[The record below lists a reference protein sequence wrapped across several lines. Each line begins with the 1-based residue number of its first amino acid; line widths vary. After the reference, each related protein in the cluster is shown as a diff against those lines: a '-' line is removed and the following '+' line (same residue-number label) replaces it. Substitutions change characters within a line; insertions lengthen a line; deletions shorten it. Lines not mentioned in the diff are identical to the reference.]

1 MSETFITT
9 RAPTQAPELVAVA
22 VLEAAG
28 VPGGI
33 PRSVL
38 WAVVADRMADLDPGA
53 EAPSPDRV
61 LRALGMCIV
70 RGELDEVDG
79 RIVPVAALGDR
90 AASA

>member
-1 MSETFITT
+1 MSEISITT
-9 RAPTQAPELVAVA
+9 RAPTQPPEFVEVA

-28 VPGGI
+28 VPGGV

-38 WAVVADRMADLDPGA
+38 WAAVADRMADLDPGA

-70 RGELDEVDG
+70 RGDLDEVDG
-79 RIVPVAALGDR
+79 RIVCVASLTRR
-90 AASA
+90 AATG